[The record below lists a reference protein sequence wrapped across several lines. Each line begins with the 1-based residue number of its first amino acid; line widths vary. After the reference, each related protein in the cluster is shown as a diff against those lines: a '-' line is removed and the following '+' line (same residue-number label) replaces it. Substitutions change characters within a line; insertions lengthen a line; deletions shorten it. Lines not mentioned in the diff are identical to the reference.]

1 MTNGKPRKKR
11 KPMTEEQRES
21 ASKRLAIARAKKRP
35 AKYKNIHPTI
45 LALEDDDPFSIVSIK
60 EYIKQTKDKITAL
73 RRLVRIKEKG
83 AIASLASVM
92 AYKRH
97 CEQYLRD
104 GTWSLD
110 FIGMEE
116 EKKVGWKTI
125 APAYD
130 SDGIMKTGD
139 GVW

>member
-1 MTNGKPRKKR
+1 MATGKPRKKR
-11 KPMTEEQRES
+11 KPMTEEQREA
-21 ASKRLAIARAKKRP
+21 ASKRLAIARAKKKP
-35 AKYKNIHPTI
+35 AQYKNIHPTI

-60 EYIKQTKDKITAL
+60 GYIKESKDRITAL
-73 RRLVRIKEKG
+73 RRSVRLKEKG
-83 AIASLASVM
+83 AIAGLASVM

-130 SDGIMKTGD
+130 SDGIMKSG
-139 GVW
+139 GGIW